1 MNINQSM
8 IKVNNFN
15 TPILDGN
22 KNRKPWNSSNNI
34 TINKDSVT
42 FQGQRKNLNFI
53 WELSQSDQD
62 ILNYKIKNVSVDEI
76 KAIINKDSSL
86 KLLHDDLQQT
96 NLNVSRMYKTYN
108 ALDIKYGNSCDKMK
122 SDLYK
127 TGLTPRGAKVPILG
141 LFYTVGEV
149 LTDLTIAKL
158 TTRNHILPEEYA
170 NICFKMEDIHDNHV
184 RKYFNNGISL
194 IHNQFKE
201 KTNNIGTLIPK
212 LQPIMKKQQLAEQ
225 KAFEAIENQK
235 NKLTDKVYKNSS
247 DVFDKYAS
255 NLYIR
260 LITKAFT
267 LGLL

>member
-1 MNINQSM
+1 M
-8 IKVNNFN
+8 
-15 TPILDGN
+15 
-22 KNRKPWNSSNNI
+22 
-34 TINKDSVT
+34 
-42 FQGQRKNLNFI
+42 
-53 WELSQSDQD
+53 
-62 ILNYKIKNVSVDEI
+62 KNVSNDEI

-86 KLLHDDLQQT
+86 KLLHDDLQET
-96 NLNVSRMYKTYN
+96 NSNVSLMYKTYS
-108 ALDIKYGNSCDKMK
+108 ALGIKYGNSCDKMK
-122 SDLYK
+122 LNLYK

-149 LTDLTIAKL
+149 LNDLTIAKL
-158 TTRNHILPEEYA
+158 TTRNHIPPEEYA
-170 NICFKMEDIHDNHV
+170 DICFRMEDIHDNHV

-201 KTNNIGTLIPK
+201 KTNNIGTLLPD

-225 KAFEAIENQK
+225 KAFEFLENQK

-247 DVFDKYAS
+247 DIFDKYAS

-260 LITKAFT
+260 LITKTFT